1 MVTGPGFPRRGL
13 FLGATMTEAE
23 FERRLKALQ
32 QEVSE
37 AYLAGY
43 TEARQRAQW
52 TIAAV
57 VDESTRLRNALEWAL
72 DEVQDESAKVRI
84 LSTMHRSTSK
94 GQE

>member
-1 MVTGPGFPRRGL
+1 MN
-13 FLGATMTEAE
+13 ESE
-23 FERRLKALQ
+23 FEQRLKALQ

-52 TIAAV
+52 TIAAA

-72 DEVQDESAKVRI
+72 DEVQDENRRVRI
-84 LSTMHRSTSK
+84 LAAMHRHK
-94 GQE
+94 PVDHERD